1 MSDQQRP
8 KPAPLDYADI
18 ETGLTPAQRAD
29 LAGLR
34 AQVEQEFPD
43 GERIRGHVSALRE
56 TEARIANWFDNPVTQ
71 RWLQSLNDAG
81 L

>member
-8 KPAPLDYADI
+8 KPAPLDYANI
-18 ETGLTPAQRAD
+18 EADLTPAQRAD

-34 AQVEQEFPD
+34 AQVEHEFPD
-43 GERIRGHVSALRE
+43 GESIRGHVSALRE

-71 RWLQSLNDAG
+71 RWLQSLSDAG